1 MAYARA
7 RQQLSAPGQLSRGQL
22 SRAQQSRA
30 WQRPQQRAGTVSP
43 SYSVAD
49 NGGTGAEASA
59 DEEDDDEFIDSIRI
73 RAQGQPPMSTQSY
86 GRGEEEEQGRQ
97 EEREEWEQLDE
108 PQQQQQQQELWQQQ
122 RHNVEQPQQQCQPQQ
137 TEDEG
142 GEEGLQSASRKRRA
156 DAMEAETAESEVEP
170 EPEPK
175 YKCCESITGF
185 ILCTLPLHH
194 EGDHR
199 WETNGREYSAPRS
212 AKELKQLPS
221 RQRPRPQP
229 QPPHP
234 QTQLPLPLP
243 HQLASVSQPPPA
255 PKSSSQPSTSQP
267 APRQPE
273 LGGDPPTVAGF
284 LHDRAAVVAPPAAPV
299 VPSEFMEVLEYV
311 RSKVGL
317 PHG

>member
-1 MAYARA
+1 
-7 RQQLSAPGQLSRGQL
+7 
-22 SRAQQSRA
+22 
-30 WQRPQQRAGTVSP
+30 
-43 SYSVAD
+43 
-49 NGGTGAEASA
+49 
-59 DEEDDDEFIDSIRI
+59 
-73 RAQGQPPMSTQSY
+73 
-86 GRGEEEEQGRQ
+86 
-97 EEREEWEQLDE
+97 
-108 PQQQQQQQELWQQQ
+108 
-122 RHNVEQPQQQCQPQQ
+122 
-137 TEDEG
+137 
-142 GEEGLQSASRKRRA
+142 
-156 DAMEAETAESEVEP
+156 MEAETAESEVEP

-273 LGGDPPTVAGF
+273 LGGDPPTSQASCTTARRWWPRR
-284 LHDRAAVVAPPAAPV
+284 LHPSCPV
-299 VPSEFMEVLEYV
+299 SSWRYSSTCVPRWVCPMV
-311 RSKVGL
+311 RVRTIGL
-317 PHG
+317 GLGSGVRVS